1 MNYLH
6 YLFRAPDVMKSEGLS
21 AGIQFRSETQI
32 AGTAAFSTSFKR
44 EFVKEDRFLPEFRNA
59 WELQA
64 FHAVLPSFWRSNGNQ
79 SGLFQIY
86 SYKG

>member
-32 AGTAAFSTSFKR
+32 AETAAFSTSFKR
-44 EFVKEDRFLPEFRNA
+44 EFVKEDRFFAGIPKCMGITGISCCFAIIL
-59 WELQA
+59 A
-64 FHAVLPSFWRSNGNQ
+64 FKRQ
-79 SGLFQIY
+79 SVGTFSDLFI
-86 SYKG
+86 